1 VLTTPVQQVGSDFT
15 SHLVTALL
23 TGLVPHAQYDVKLI
37 ATNSAGAAP
46 EPLQAP
52 VFTTKQDRPPP
63 PPVIGKAVNVSVV
76 SGKIWIKLP
85 PGFGGASDNV
95 SASAAL
101 SKGQGFVPLT
111 EARQIPTGSEID
123 ALHGTLK
130 LVTAGLS
137 VGKTQTA
144 TVTGGVFQTTQIRK
158 GISKGLTNLNLVYGA
173 FQQAPTLQKCMA
185 PKKKLKAPD
194 AQIASL
200 NLSILQTLR
209 ASARGRFRTRGRY
222 AAATIRGTI
231 WSISDLCDGTRVRA
245 IRDTVLVQDFVR
257 HKTILLQPGHTY
269 LALAFQKKRK

>member
-1 VLTTPVQQVGSDFT
+1 
-15 SHLVTALL
+15 
-23 TGLVPHAQYDVKLI
+23 
-37 ATNSAGAAP
+37 
-46 EPLQAP
+46 
-52 VFTTKQDRPPP
+52 
-63 PPVIGKAVNVSVV
+63 VNVSVV
-76 SGKIWIKLP
+76 SGKVYIKLP
-85 PGFGGASDNV
+85 PGKSLGGASDNI

-123 ALHGTLK
+123 TLHGTLK

-144 TVTGGVFQTTQIRK
+144 TVTGGVYQTSQISK

-173 FQQAPTLQKCMA
+173 FQGAPTLQKCMA
-185 PKKKLKAPD
+185 PRKKSKAPD
-194 AQIASL
+194 AQAAGL

-209 ASARGRFRTRGRY
+209 ASAHGRFRTRGRY

-231 WSISDLCDGTRVRA
+231 WSISDLCSGTRVRA